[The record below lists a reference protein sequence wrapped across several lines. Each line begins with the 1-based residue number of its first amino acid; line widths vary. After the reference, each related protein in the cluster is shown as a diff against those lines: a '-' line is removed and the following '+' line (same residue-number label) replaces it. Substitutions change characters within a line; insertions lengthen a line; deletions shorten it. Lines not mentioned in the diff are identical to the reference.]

1 MINEIK
7 IIMADILQED
17 INGIEV
23 AEYGKLPNWDSMRH
37 FLLIIALEE
46 LWEYELNDIEAAKLN
61 SFNAIKKY
69 YEKNIKTE
77 EL

>member
-7 IIMADILQED
+7 IIISDILQVD
-17 INGIEV
+17 INEIED
-23 AEYGKLPNWDSMRH
+23 ASYGKLPNWDSMRH

-46 LWEYELNDIEAAKLN
+46 LWKCELNDATAVKLN
-61 SFNAIKKY
+61 SFDEIIKY
-69 YEKNIKTE
+69 YEKNIKLA